1 MSKRF
6 VVVVEDEPFLRSL
19 ISDALTSAGFDVASV
34 GNALEARKLLSKRD
48 PDAAILDIDLGPG
61 PTGLDI
67 GEYLLAKS
75 PGTAVV
81 YLTMLSDPR
90 VINPSSGKIDAR
102 AAYLNKRKLEDTQ
115 ELIDALEAVLHDED
129 ITAFR
134 HDLSPDSP
142 LHSLSAGQL
151 QVLRLVAGG
160 LTNQQIAET
169 RARSLSATEALI
181 SRSFAALGIDANRDA
196 NARILAVREFF
207 RQAGIVVTN
216 GEV

>member
-1 MSKRF
+1 VSKRF

-19 ISDALTSAGFDVASV
+19 ISDALTNAGFDVEAF
-34 GNALEARKLLSKRD
+34 GNAADAMRRLAKRD

-67 GEYLLAKS
+67 GEFLLAKS

-90 VINPSSGKIDAR
+90 VINPKSGKIDSR

-115 ELIDALEAVLHDED
+115 ELLDALEAVLHDED

-134 HDLSPDSP
+134 HHLDPESP
-142 LHSLSAGQL
+142 LSSLSSGQL
-151 QVLRLVAGG
+151 QAMRLVANG
-160 LTNQQIAET
+160 LTNQQIAEQ

-207 RQAGIVVTN
+207 RQAGIVL
-216 GEV
+216 GDAKA